1 MSKCFSKNLR
11 SSRREIIIYKFG
23 LCVRSCLSWVVIWNW
38 VGTWIWVIIGRLVSL
53 FHLSHFNNLSNW
65 RTLSCNNVSWLMDG
79 IVNFGSDLI
88 NLVFSIKISSHNII
102 SFNKLVELSLEISV
116 LLSQQERM
124 FLQSFILWFQV

>member
-11 SSRREIIIYKFG
+11 SSRRKIIIYKFG

-38 VGTWIWVIIGRLVSL
+38 IGTWIWVIIGWLVSL
-53 FHLSHFNNLSNW
+53 FHLSHFNNLSYW

-79 IVNFGSDLI
+79 IVNFRSDLI
-88 NLVFSIKISSHNII
+88 YFIFSIKISSHNII
-102 SFNKLVELSLEISV
+102 SFNKLVELSLKISI
-116 LLSQQERM
+116 LLSQQERV